1 MKITKS
7 QLRQIIK
14 EEIHNTINGKEL
26 NEFFGLFGGGKK
38 KKKAAAPAPKA
49 EPAAEPAADSGGEFV
64 PNESEQEKIDSVNA
78 VIRKHYGSYAK
89 DYFGPCSAPEGQFG
103 HVPGLEAGKRTF
115 ITDKRYDKLKS
126 SVPYEWTKE
135 QIDKWQKQ
143 KCD

>member
-1 MKITKS
+1 MKIKKS
-7 QLRQIIK
+7 VLEKVVREALYREVGK
-14 EEIHNTINGKEL
+14 RAINEGKL

-103 HVPGLEAGKRTF
+103 IVTGKQTHHLSRQQVQQQV
-115 ITDKRYDKLKS
+115 LL
-126 SVPYEWTKE
+126 
-135 QIDKWQKQ
+135 
-143 KCD
+143 